1 MKIFIFFAQVYVA
14 LHEFINLTN
23 MTSDLFCTSSTLMLF
38 SSSSLKPGTST
49 TNTCPPSVPSSS
61 SSPDECARTAV
72 TRVTL
77 GGALSHHKRA
87 KMKSASDLFSTPVM
101 LRLDTGST
109 VRLDCWLIFRS
120 YTLFSS
126 NAL

>member
-1 MKIFIFFAQVYVA
+1 MHVACVYIGKIKREIIELQVTGSKNKEKKQSFWLYMNSNV
-14 LHEFINLTN
+14 
-23 MTSDLFCTSSTLMLF
+23 MSDLFCTSSTLMLF

-77 GGALSHHKRA
+77 GGALSHHKGV
-87 KMKSASDLFSTPVM
+87 KMKALVICFLPQ
-101 LRLDTGST
+101 LPLDET
-109 VRLDCWLIFRS
+109 LDRQLD
-120 YTLFSS
+120 
-126 NAL
+126 